1 MKQPLRLSANILNK
15 MRPAPSFKAFAR
27 EPFQATWGGIS
38 THGCWYLPDTA
49 LGLAVLV
56 HGFGEHSG
64 RYEDSVIPFLTS
76 EKWAVLAFDLV
87 GHGHSGG
94 KQGDCAGYPQLLEQ
108 VSGAWHLAR
117 ARFPDL
123 PALLYGHSMG
133 GNLVLN
139 FVLRGLG
146 RPDALVASSPYLRL
160 AFRPPAWK
168 WWAGRAMLHL
178 YPSIT
183 LPAGLDPAGISRDP
197 WEVEAYR
204 NDPLVHDRVSPR
216 YSFPVIEAGEWALEH
231 AKGLDVPTWVA
242 HGTADPIIAPEG
254 SRLFCKRAQV
264 CQLYLD
270 EGAYHELHHETSRQG
285 FFEALGK
292 WLRERQ
298 GDPGLLEAPHSK
310 M

>member
-1 MKQPLRLSANILNK
+1 MAITQ
-15 MRPAPSFKAFAR
+15 
-27 EPFQATWGGIS
+27 EPFQTTWGGVK
-38 THGCWYLPDTA
+38 THGSWYLPDVPT
-49 LGLAVLV
+49 GLAVLV

-87 GHGHSGG
+87 GHGLSGG
-94 KQGDCAGYPQLLEQ
+94 KRGDCAGYPQLMEQ

-117 ARFPDL
+117 ERFPDL

-168 WWAGRAMLHL
+168 WWAGRLMLRL

-183 LPAGLDPAGISRDP
+183 LPAGLDPSGISRDER
-197 WEVEAYR
+197 EVEAYR

-216 YSFPVIEAGEWALEH
+216 YSFPILEAGEWALEH
-231 AKGLDVPTWVA
+231 APELDVPTWVA
-242 HGTADPIIAPEG
+242 HGTADPIIDPEG
-254 SRLFCKRAQV
+254 SQLFGGRAPG
-264 CQLYLD
+264 CQLYW
-270 EGAYHELHHETSRQG
+270 EAGAYHELHHETSRQR
-285 FFEALGK
+285 FFEALGR
-292 WLRERQ
+292 WLQDRQ
-298 GDPGLLEAPHSK
+298 GEPGQRGVPHAK

>member
-1 MKQPLRLSANILNK
+1 MALTQ
-15 MRPAPSFKAFAR
+15 
-27 EPFQATWGGIS
+27 EPFQTTWGGIN
-38 THGCWYLPDTA
+38 THAAWYLPDTA
-49 LGLAVLV
+49 LGVAVLV

-87 GHGHSGG
+87 GHGRSGG
-94 KQGDCAGYPQLLEQ
+94 KRGDCAGYEQLMEQ
-108 VSGAWHLAR
+108 VSGAWQLAR
-117 ARFPDL
+117 ARFPGL

-160 AFRPPAWK
+160 AFSPPAWK
-168 WWAGRAMLHL
+168 WWAGRLMLRI

-183 LPAGLDPAGISRDP
+183 LPAGLDPAGISRDLR
-197 WEVEAYR
+197 EVEAYR

-216 YSFPVIEAGEWALEH
+216 YSFPILEAGEWALEH
-231 AKGLDVPTWVA
+231 AGELDTPAWVA
-242 HGTADPIIAPEG
+242 HGTADPIIDPAG
-254 SRLFCKRAQV
+254 SRLFCERAPG
-264 CQLYLD
+264 CQLYWE
-270 EGAYHELHHETSRQG
+270 EGAYHELHHETSRAN
-285 FFEALGK
+285 FFDTLGR
-292 WLRERQ
+292 WLRDRQ
-298 GDPGLLEAPHSK
+298 GDPPLPQAPQSK